1 MLFYFYLEVS
11 VCWNFRLKRFDGLAA
26 KSFNF
31 FGCQHVGHGIEFFC
45 FGLRALK

>member
-26 KSFNF
+26 KSFIFLGANMWGMELNF
-31 FGCQHVGHGIEFFC
+31 FALGCEP
-45 FGLRALK
+45 